1 MIYLDTSA
9 MVKLVV
15 REAESADLSMWL
27 AANPD
32 QQLVTSTVGR
42 IELVRAASRL
52 SGSAVTRARSFLT
65 AVGLVALS
73 MNVAELA
80 ETIGDPALRTLDALH
95 LASAYVLQPGLLALC
110 AYDHRLTAA
119 AVAVGLPVVSPG
131 R

>member
-15 REAESADLSMWL
+15 REAESADLAGWL
-27 AANPD
+27 AANQD

-52 SGSAVTRARSFLT
+52 SGSDVIRARSFLT
-65 AVGLVALS
+65 SVGLVALS
-73 MNVAELA
+73 RGVAELA

-95 LASAYVLQPGLLALC
+95 LASAYVLQPDLLALC
-110 AYDHRLTAA
+110 AYDHRLTDA
-119 AVAVGLPVVSPG
+119 AVSVGMPVSSPG

>member
-15 REAESADLSMWL
+15 REAESADLARWL

-32 QQLVTSTVGR
+32 QQLVTSAIGR

-52 SGSAVTRARSFLT
+52 SGSAATRARSLLT
-65 AVGLVALS
+65 GVGLVALS
-73 MNVAELA
+73 MSVAELA

-95 LASAYVLQPGLLALC
+95 LASAYFLQPDLLALC
-110 AYDHRLTAA
+110 AYDLRLTTAA
-119 AVAVGLPVVSPG
+119 AAVGLPVVSPG

>member
-15 REAESADLSMWL
+15 REAESADLARWL

-42 IELVRAASRL
+42 IELMRAASRR
-52 SGSAVTRARSFLT
+52 SGSDVIRARSFLT
-65 AVGLVALS
+65 GGALMALS

-95 LASAYVLQPGLLALC
+95 LASAYVLQPDLLALC
-110 AYDHRLTAA
+110 AYDHRVTEA
-119 AVAVGLPVVSPG
+119 AVAAGLPVTSPG